1 MIDKIPVKEIRLQR
15 IEGSIGL
22 DSFDPVTVTTW
33 AEANA
38 ILRSWAKTAPGPG
51 QGYDKCD
58 FTVTWQDGE
67 TYNGRYDLEGRETET
82 ADLAAHVMA
91 HARFMAGQWRSW
103 ASPEQYAAILADH
116 EKLTPGVTAEWAA
129 FVAGYDLGGAELP
142 RNHTV

>member
-1 MIDKIPVKEIRLQR
+1 MTNKTPVTEICIRR
-15 IEGSIGL
+15 IEGRIGL

-38 ILRSWAKTAPGPG
+38 TLRAWARTAPGPG

-58 FTVTWQDGE
+58 FTVTWADGE
-67 TYNGRYDLEGRETET
+67 TYNGRYDLEGQETET
-82 ADLAAHVMA
+82 ADLAAHVLA

-116 EKLTPGVTAEWAA
+116 ERLTHGVTAEWAA
-129 FVAGYDLGGAELP
+129 FVAGYDLGAEAQP
-142 RNHTV
+142 